1 MSTLKNIFYDWF
13 GLNED
18 IFLLINHSHTAF
30 LDQFML
36 LFTWLG
42 HPRLFLFYIVFL
54 LLLSWYKPAIT
65 FRRNITVFAVSYF
78 LISVIMV
85 PLLKNT
91 LNMPRPCFVLGE
103 NLVNIVGSPD
113 TIQTFPS
120 GHAAFAVLTA
130 ASLALDR
137 PRILKII
144 LALFAI
150 LVCVS
155 RVYVGAHFPADVL
168 GGALL
173 SLLTVFAVR
182 FMICNI
188 HTPSR

>member
-1 MSTLKNIFYDWF
+1 VYTLKNIFYDWF

-18 IFLLINHSHTAF
+18 IFLLINHSHTAV

-36 LFTWLG
+36 IITWLG
-42 HPRLFLFYIVFL
+42 HPQLFPIYIVFL

-65 FRRNITVFAVSYF
+65 FRRNIVVFAVSYF
-78 LISVIMV
+78 LVSIMIV
-85 PLLKNT
+85 PLIKST
-91 LNMPRPCFVLGE
+91 LNMQRPFFVLGE
-103 NLVNIVGSPD
+103 QLVNIVGCPD
-113 TIQTFPS
+113 TIQSFPS
-120 GHAAFAVLTA
+120 GHAAFAVLTS
-130 ASLALDR
+130 ASLAPDM

-144 LALFAI
+144 LVFVAV

-168 GGALL
+168 GGALI

-188 HTPSR
+188 HPPLR

>member
-1 MSTLKNIFYDWF
+1 MYTLKNIFYDWF

-18 IFLLINHSHTAF
+18 LFLVINHAHTAL
-30 LDQFML
+30 LDQCML
-36 LFTWLG
+36 FITWLG
-42 HPRLFLFYIVFL
+42 HPQLFPIYIVFL
-54 LLLSWYKPAIT
+54 LLLSWYKPDIT

-78 LISVIMV
+78 LVSVIII
-85 PLLKNT
+85 PLIKST
-91 LNMPRPCFVLGE
+91 LNMPRPYFILGE
-103 NLVNIVGSPD
+103 QLVNIVGCPD
-113 TIQTFPS
+113 TIQSFPS

-130 ASLALDR
+130 ASLALDM
-137 PRILKII
+137 PRILKITLVL
-144 LALFAI
+144 LAV

-182 FMICNI
+182 LMICNF
-188 HTPSR
+188 HPPSR

>member
-1 MSTLKNIFYDWF
+1 VYTLKNIFYDWF

-18 IFLLINHSHTAF
+18 IFLVINHSHAAL

-36 LFTWLG
+36 LITWLG
-42 HPRLFLFYIVFL
+42 HPQLFPIYIVFL
-54 LLLSWYKPAIT
+54 LLLSWYKPDII
-65 FRRNITVFAVSYF
+65 FRRNITIFAVSYF

-85 PLLKNT
+85 PLLKST
-91 LNMPRPCFVLGE
+91 LNMPRPYIVLGE
-103 NLVNIVGSPD
+103 QLVNIVGCPD
-113 TIQTFPS
+113 TIQSFPS
-120 GHAAFAVLTA
+120 GHAAFAVLTSI
-130 ASLALDR
+130 SLALDM
-137 PRILKII
+137 PRILKITLLF
-144 LALFAI
+144 LAVL
-150 LVCVS
+150 LCVS

-188 HTPSR
+188 HLSLR